1 MKRGAG
7 LFTGAATIHNHEAD
21 GRTMRDE
28 YDFENLN
35 PRRNPYVDRLK
46 QQVTISV
53 NNTAIDYFK
62 REAEAVGIPYQTLIS
77 MYLTDCANSGRKLH

>member
-1 MKRGAG
+1 
-7 LFTGAATIHNHEAD
+7 
-21 GRTMRDE
+21 MRDE

-53 NNTAIDYFK
+53 NNTTIDYFK